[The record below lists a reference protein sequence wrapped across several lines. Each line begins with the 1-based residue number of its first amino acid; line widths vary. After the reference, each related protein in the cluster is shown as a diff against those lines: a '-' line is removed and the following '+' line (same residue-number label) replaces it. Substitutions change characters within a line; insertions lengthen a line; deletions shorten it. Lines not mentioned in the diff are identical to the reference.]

1 MELGELEVTRDDLG
15 PADIVVNGVGY
26 WSAASVGRAMFPNWD
41 KMTFCKQF
49 TITLALPH
57 ADLMVATNI
66 DDPIGAGR
74 YYQFESIAGP

>member
-1 MELGELEVTRDDLG
+1 MTRDDLG

>member
-1 MELGELEVTRDDLG
+1 MTRDDLG
-15 PADIVVNGVGY
+15 PADIVIDGVGY

-41 KMTFCKQF
+41 KMTHYEQL

-57 ADLMVATNI
+57 VDLMVGTNI

-74 YYQFESIAGP
+74 YYQFESIAGL